1 MNKPSFG
8 RAAQKVCETIHG
20 LLILGLVFGPMFA
33 ARSGPRSKDMTF
45 FQFLLEPLA
54 VVLIIIALGVI
65 NFLVA
70 ELIGKLFPDPTP
82 GPPGPIK
89 PKPLF
94 PPWVIAGFVL
104 IGVIMTLYHLSH
116 LKNAPVSLNFL
127 RPSGDHQVYFYRDA
141 DGDGRGN
148 PEEWIL
154 AKRKEG
160 PPPGYTVVAGDCY
173 DHDPNK

>member
-1 MNKPSFG
+1 MNKRSFG
-8 RAAQKVCETIHG
+8 RAAQKVCETIHAF
-20 LLILGLVFGPMFA
+20 LLLGLVIGVGV
-33 ARSGPRSKDMTF
+33 SVNTGPRSAGMTF
-45 FQFLLEPLA
+45 LQHLLAPLA

-82 GPPGPIK
+82 RAPGPIE
-89 PKPLF
+89 PKPFF
-94 PPWVIAGFVL
+94 PHWVIAGFIF

-116 LKNAPVSLNFL
+116 FKNAPVSLNFL

-154 AKRKEG
+154 GKRKEG
-160 PPPGYTVVAGDCY
+160 PPPGYTVVAGDCC
-173 DHDPNK
+173 DHDPSK